1 MMATFEEFRNCRN
14 ACFAL
19 LKTDTIEAYETGQ
32 VMALAPLGE
41 VSKTTATASESK
53 YYDGAPLI
61 TVNAEG
67 ADTVTL
73 TTTVI
78 PLKTLAMLTGK
89 QVDEK
94 TGALMDGPAKPVYF
108 ALGYILEKTDG
119 TDRYVWRYKCSATIP
134 DESGKSANAGTET
147 TNQQITI
154 TGINTIHKFTKPG
167 ASQKGL
173 VVDESDGLAD
183 LTTFFNEVTTCD
195 TLQPLTPETPPEG

>member
-1 MMATFEEFRNCRN
+1 MATYEEFRNCRN
-14 ACFAL
+14 ACIAMV
-19 LKTDTIEAYETGQ
+19 TSDTTEEYKTGQ
-32 VMALAPLGE
+32 VMPLAPLAE

-73 TTTVI
+73 TTTVL
-78 PLKTLAMLTGK
+78 PLKTLATITGK

-147 TNQQITI
+147 SNQQVTI

-167 ASQKGL
+167 ASQKAL

-195 TLQPLTPETPPEG
+195 TLQPLTPDTPSAG